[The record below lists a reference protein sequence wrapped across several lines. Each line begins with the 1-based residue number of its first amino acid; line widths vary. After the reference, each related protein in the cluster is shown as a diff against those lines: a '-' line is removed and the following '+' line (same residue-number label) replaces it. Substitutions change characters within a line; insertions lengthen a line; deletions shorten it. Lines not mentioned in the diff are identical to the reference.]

1 MEKQHTDKSQLSTP
15 TSTTATTPTSRPP
28 SRRTSTIIPRE
39 SLPTPPPDPRGGG
52 GGGGANQ
59 SDNIFVY
66 PTPAEK
72 NLPAELQGLLRYA
85 ERQEEFQQTLNK
97 KIANDCRTLHHP
109 QQQDDGSTQGGSG
122 GGAGGDKQHSCSC
135 CEKLSKECAEFM
147 EPLQF
152 RLNGAVTAAL
162 AAYGVIEQLNHL
174 YAMWE
179 QYITKERELR
189 ERKEC
194 LRYVKLLERKRA
206 EASKLKEKPQPIA
219 GSPLSD
225 NELDHQ
231 DMEQSIALLETILSP
246 DVLSRYKTQDAK
258 MQRERSKSF
267 MIEDMPSLRAD
278 REAYKSHG
286 GIPQLLRR
294 QSTYC
299 DSKSKVSKWTKV
311 KAAFKWEKANVPIMY
326 ETNRDGTPVGLQPNN
341 NEVARYLR
349 VPSVPCGNSSADSI
363 LSSSSGHLLSETGTP
378 GTISSASSM
387 DDIDN
392 TGSGG
397 GGDGRIGMS
406 GMRRDSSKSETL
418 ETSTERSMSQ
428 PTVQESKSAD
438 TLIVDD
444 IKYTMPPK
452 SSSNKSIRR
461 SRMVSD
467 FEVVPEDVEAV
478 IKTQTK
484 RKNPPRPLDLNLRQD
499 LNDSESYFASS
510 QLLKASPQ
518 EGTQS
523 LNRALKKVSSPVN
536 SSVPSSPSRHSDFFA
551 EFESE
556 ELSSGDFS
564 EPNSPNHTT
573 SRQSFELQQEEINRR
588 YQILRA
594 KLDQEFETKRKE
606 WEKLQSKRAVALVSA
621 PKPPE
626 PLSPT
631 THAPSM
637 GSNFSAK
644 MLEENLT
651 PDFKKKL
658 QKWRVK
664 KQASIGGIHGPPVS
678 PISPKEATASSS
690 CTNVPKD
697 AKIDWNL
704 WKTGQ
709 LKLEGQG
716 LKPLPDQKDL
726 PEEFQK
732 KLEEWNKIKR
742 GGSATNCTDSL
753 KRHKHGGSGKKGES
767 DDDRGGGGGVSSD
780 KDKRTDKHKHH
791 DKEKSERLAKLKA
804 IVSDHPAKEI
814 EVKTSA
820 GVMKFEG
827 ISRKFTRKL
836 YEWEKA
842 RGIGPESSTFAL
854 LHPGYC
860 PIDVKRI
867 SKETHNHENSPTLS
881 RSLSLDSISPSIALP
896 VISQQ
901 ASSLSLND
909 VNELKE
915 MEGVVSSTDALA
927 IDSDYKR
934 CDEPEAVMVEV
945 EDHIVETASPLVVA
959 HAMGRKETPVY
970 KYEEKAC
977 KDFCNTRKI
986 QSFESH
992 TNIAPLL
999 NVLKNS
1005 EELLKLLKKKAPE
1018 ISDNTALRFCESTLA
1033 LIRSSYTY
1041 YSANLVKPNVL
1052 NAISDVQNE
1061 LSRLRSLCEKSP
1073 LDEACCQELMEERH
1087 AEYNE
1092 EFEGLHETLDILK
1105 QNIQGG
1111 MPRYSKDI
1119 VPDINI
1125 ISEEGF
1131 NSSSFVPVA
1140 GSHNDYLSTTL
1151 EATDEL
1157 STSMVEND
1165 TEGPSPSNIPP
1176 TTNESLPAAPITGA
1190 MRFVNAN
1197 GSGNGNGNSN
1207 GAGSS
1212 VGASGTK
1219 KKIRLRK
1226 MGSRQ
1231 NSKTESDSSDEDNLN
1246 VLETPRRLKRKNY
1259 RLKQRSFDEDPSS
1272 ATIAEEVGEQIL
1284 KNMAPVRTPRP
1295 MSLPL
1300 ATSTSLPSVFV
1311 KTKRKVFTTVQE
1323 PRAID
1328 GLAVIEQEVIHSPT
1342 ENEGKTTQKTTEP
1355 LKEALQKPKLQ
1366 RDDTLKAID
1375 NPENLIA
1382 NMSNDIKPRLL
1393 LVHKSIS
1400 LEDMRSEMDFEEK
1413 RKSHSME
1420 SLKKS
1425 DKPWNPKEP
1434 RAPLAS
1440 DSFRKIS
1447 RSVENP
1453 LRLSNISKFQALLG
1467 TNKKRDHIFKKHSDK
1482 PFIPHPVAANKGAT
1496 IKKIENKIAKNQ
1508 SSPYVSE
1515 SESSAAKFLSPDKF
1529 DNTMPRIARK
1539 WDRKSLTPTT
1549 QQIKFDFP
1557 PPNISEPTTPVFE
1570 QCNRPLTP
1578 LTQRALR
1585 LQKAK
1590 EEFLRAKPSPKA
1602 VVKLRE
1608 STPRSETWFENR
1620 QSDLSLSSTTADEA
1634 SLQGDRVTSCDSDL
1648 HKSLSADTIRAESPP
1663 NLSDAGTDQ
1672 DFGGI
1677 YDSLPRQVTRSGKIS
1692 SKLGFA
1698 TLASKLR
1705 KVKAKKPKEPMRSV
1719 TSLVGGTAAAGGS
1732 ALSALCRQS
1741 LLADIIAVPQQV
1753 VASAESSRKS
1763 SLSKPPSPLLATT
1776 DNVRKS
1782 QSSPHAA
1789 YRGVGTAATSSN
1801 DLGRPPVHKSQSEQY
1816 VKRHKESYV

>member
-1 MEKQHTDKSQLSTP
+1 MEKLQIDKSQLSTP
-15 TSTTATTPTSRPP
+15 TSTATTPTSRPS
-28 SRRTSTIIPRE
+28 SRRTSTIIPRD
-39 SLPTPPPDPRGGG
+39 SLPTPPPDPRCGT
-52 GGGGANQ
+52 Q
-59 SDNIFVY
+59 SENFFIY
-66 PTPAEK
+66 PPTEK
-72 NLPAELQGLLRYA
+72 DLPVELHGLLRYA
-85 ERQEEFQQTLNK
+85 ERQEEFQQILNK
-97 KIANDCRTLHHP
+97 KIINDCRNLHRTPGEESSNSGH
-109 QQQDDGSTQGGSG
+109 DD
-122 GGAGGDKQHSCSC
+122 KHSKCSY
-135 CEKLSKECAEFM
+135 CEKLRKECSEFM
-147 EPLQF
+147 EPLQY

-162 AAYGVIEQLNHL
+162 AAYGAIEQLNSL
-174 YAMWE
+174 YNMWE
-179 QYITKERELR
+179 QYIAKEREMR

-194 LRYVKLLERKRA
+194 LRYVKLLERKTA
-206 EASKLKEKPQPIA
+206 EAAK
-219 GSPLSD
+219 GSDKSQELTSTPLTD
-225 NELDHQ
+225 NEIDHQ

-246 DVLSRYKTQDAK
+246 ERLARYKLNDAK
-258 MQRERSKSF
+258 LQRERSKSF
-267 MIEDMPSLRAD
+267 IIEDMPSLRAD
-278 REAYKSHG
+278 RESSKSHG

-326 ETNRDGTPVGLQPNN
+326 EQHKDGNIIGLQPNN
-341 NEVARYLR
+341 TEVARYLR
-349 VPSVPCGNSSADSI
+349 VPSAPCGNSSADSI

-378 GTISSASSM
+378 GTISSASSI

-392 TGSGG
+392 TSGG
-397 GGDGRIGMS
+397 GGCGAGDGGSRGLS
-406 GMRRDSSKSETL
+406 SMRRDSSKSETL
-418 ETSTERSMSQ
+418 ETQTERSMSQ
-428 PTVQESKSAD
+428 PMVQESKSAD

-461 SRMVSD
+461 SKLVSD

-499 LNDSESYFASS
+499 LNDSDNYYMSTH
-510 QLLKASPQ
+510 LLKASPQ

-564 EPNSPNHTT
+564 EPNSPNHLT
-573 SRQSFELQQEEINRR
+573 SRHSFEIQQEEINRR

-594 KLDQEFETKRKE
+594 KLDQEFESKRKE
-606 WEKLQSKRAVALVSA
+606 WEKLKSKRALALVSA

-626 PLSPT
+626 PLSPS
-631 THAPSM
+631 HSAGM
-637 GSNFSAK
+637 ASNFSAK
-644 MLEENLT
+644 LLEENLT

-664 KQASIGGIHGPPVS
+664 KQASIGGIHGAPVS
-678 PISPKEATASSS
+678 PLSPKDTNVS
-690 CTNVPKD
+690 CSNVPKD

-732 KLEEWNKIKR
+732 KLEEWNKIKK

-753 KRHKHGGSGKKGES
+753 KRHKHGGSGRKGES
-767 DDDRGGGGGVSSD
+767 DDDRGGGGGGSSD
-780 KDKRTDKHKHH
+780 KDKRLDKHKHH

-909 VNELKE
+909 VNDLKE

-927 IDSDYKR
+927 MDSDYKR

-945 EDHIVETASPLVVA
+945 EDHIVETASPLVMSNALV
-959 HAMGRKETPVY
+959 KKQTPVY

-977 KDFCNTRKI
+977 KDFCNTRRI

-992 TNIAPLL
+992 TNLAPLL

-1005 EELLKLLKKKAPE
+1005 EELLKLLKRKSPDIGE
-1018 ISDNTALRFCESTLA
+1018 NTALRFCESTLA
-1033 LIRSSYTY
+1033 LIRSSYSY
-1041 YSANLVKPNVL
+1041 YSANLMKPNVL

-1061 LSRLRSLCEKSP
+1061 LSRLRSLCERSP
-1073 LDEACCQELMEERH
+1073 LDEACCQEVMEERNI
-1087 AEYNE
+1087 EYNE

-1111 MPRYSKDI
+1111 MPRYSRDI

-1125 ISEEGF
+1125 ITDEGF
-1131 NSSSFVPVA
+1131 NSSFVQ
-1140 GSHNDYLSTTL
+1140 SSDNNRNDNLSTTL

-1165 TEGPSPSNIPP
+1165 TEGPEGPAPMASNPIVDP
-1176 TTNESLPAAPITGA
+1176 TTGGGA
-1190 MRFVNAN
+1190 IRFVATNA
-1197 GSGNGNGNSN
+1197 NGNSN
-1207 GAGSS
+1207 GGSNS
-1212 VGASGTK
+1212 GCGTK
-1219 KKIRLRK
+1219 KKVRLRK

-1272 ATIAEEVGEQIL
+1272 ATIAEEVGEYAL
-1284 KNMAPVRTPRP
+1284 KNAETKMTRP

-1311 KTKRKVFTTVQE
+1311 KTKRKVFTTVKK
-1323 PRAID
+1323 PSAID
-1328 GLAVIEQEVIHSPT
+1328 GLAVIEQEIIHSPT
-1342 ENEGKTTQKTTEP
+1342 ETEAKSTKSVEEDTCKGP
-1355 LKEALQKPKLQ
+1355 DVQCSSSPRRGMLQ
-1366 RDDTLKAID
+1366 REDTLKASD
-1375 NPENLIA
+1375 SENLI
-1382 NMSNDIKPRLL
+1382 NNLINDIKPRLL

-1400 LEDMRSEMDFEEK
+1400 LEDVRPELDFEDK

-1420 SLKKS
+1420 SLKQA
-1425 DKPWNPKEP
+1425 DKKRNSKEP

-1440 DSFRKIS
+1440 DSFCKIPGNS
-1447 RSVENP
+1447 ESST
-1453 LRLSNISKFQALLG
+1453 RLTNISKIQALLG
-1467 TNKKRDHIFKKHSDK
+1467 SSKKKDHLFKKHPEK
-1482 PFIPHPVAANKGAT
+1482 PFIPHGLINKGAT
-1496 IKKIENKIAKNQ
+1496 VKKIENRIAKTH
-1508 SSPYVSE
+1508 SSSYVSD
-1515 SESSAAKFLSPDKF
+1515 SDSVSKFLSPDKHL

-1539 WDRKSLTPTT
+1539 LERKSLTPTT
-1549 QQIKFDFP
+1549 QHIKFDFP
-1557 PPNISEPTTPVFE
+1557 PSNISEPTTPVFE
-1570 QCNRPLTP
+1570 QYNRPLTP

-1590 EEFLRAKPSPKA
+1590 EEFLRSKPCPKA
-1602 VVKLRE
+1602 VVQLRE
-1608 STPRSETWFENR
+1608 NVPKVDRWFENR
-1620 QSDLSLSSTTADEA
+1620 QSDLSLSSTTADE
-1634 SLQGDRVTSCDSDL
+1634 SSIRGMHLDPLDSDVQ
-1648 HKSLSADTIRAESPP
+1648 KSLSADTIRAESPP
-1663 NLSDAGTDQ
+1663 TQSDTGTDQ

-1705 KVKAKKPKEPMRSV
+1705 RVKGKKSKDPKRSV
-1719 TSLVGGTAAAGGS
+1719 PSAMGVGGASSGGS

-1741 LLADIIAVPQQV
+1741 LLADIIAVPQTM
-1753 VASAESSRKS
+1753 ATAE
-1763 SLSKPPSPLLATT
+1763 LGKPPHGRPSPCP
-1776 DNVRKS
+1776 DNVMKS
-1782 QSSPHAA
+1782 QSSPHAI
-1789 YRGVGTAATSSN
+1789 YRGASN
-1801 DLGRPPVHKSQSEQY
+1801 DMTRMQANASERLNKSQSEQY

>member
-1 MEKQHTDKSQLSTP
+1 MEKLQIDKSQLSTP
-15 TSTTATTPTSRPP
+15 TSTATTPTSRPS
-28 SRRTSTIIPRE
+28 SRRTSTIIPRD
-39 SLPTPPPDPRGGG
+39 SLPTPPPDPRCSS
-52 GGGGANQ
+52 Q
-59 SDNIFVY
+59 SDNFFIY
-66 PTPAEK
+66 PPTEK
-72 NLPAELQGLLRYA
+72 DLPSELHGLLRYA
-85 ERQEEFQQTLNK
+85 ERQEEYQQTLQK
-97 KIANDCRTLHHP
+97 KIASDCRNLHQNP
-109 QQQDDGSTQGGSG
+109 GEDSSNTGQD
-122 GGAGGDKQHSCSC
+122 DKQHKCTYC
-135 CEKLSKECAEFM
+135 DKVRKECCEFM

-162 AAYGVIEQLNHL
+162 AAYGAIEQLNHL
-174 YAMWE
+174 YSMWE
-179 QYITKERELR
+179 QYITKEREMR

-194 LRYVKLLERKRA
+194 LRYIKLLEKKAA
-206 EASKLKEKPQPIA
+206 ESLKGATEKSQDLA
-219 GSPLSD
+219 GTPLTD
-225 NELDHQ
+225 NEIDPQ
-231 DMEQSIALLETILSP
+231 DMEKSIALLETILSP
-246 DVLSRYKTQDAK
+246 ELLARYKSHDYK
-258 MQRERSKSF
+258 LQRERSKSF
-267 MIEDMPSLRAD
+267 IIEDMPSLKAD
-278 REAYKSHG
+278 REASKSHV
-286 GIPQLLRR
+286 GIPHLLRR

-326 ETNRDGTPVGLQPNN
+326 ETHKDGAHIGLQPNN
-341 NEVARYLR
+341 TEVARYLR
-349 VPSVPCGNSSADSI
+349 VPSAPCGNSSADSI

-378 GTISSASSM
+378 GTISSASSI

-392 TGSGG
+392 TSGCGVSGG
-397 GGDGRIGMS
+397 GGGLS
-406 GMRRDSSKSETL
+406 NMRRDSSKSETL
-418 ETSTERSMSQ
+418 ETQTEKSMPQS
-428 PTVQESKSAD
+428 TVQESKSAD
-438 TLIVDD
+438 TLNVDD
-444 IKYTMPPK
+444 SKYTMPPK
-452 SSSNKSIRR
+452 SSSSKSIRR
-461 SRMVSD
+461 SKLVSD

-478 IKTQTK
+478 IKTQAK

-499 LNDSESYFASS
+499 LNDSENYYMSTH
-510 QLLKASPQ
+510 LLKASPQ

-564 EPNSPNHTT
+564 EPNSPNHLT
-573 SRQSFELQQEEINRR
+573 SRQSFERQQEEINRR
-588 YQILRA
+588 YQVLRA
-594 KLDQEFETKRKE
+594 KLDEEFESKRKE
-606 WEKLQSKRAVALVSA
+606 WEKLKSKKALALVSA

-626 PLSPT
+626 PLSPSHT
-631 THAPSM
+631 TTSM

-644 MLEENLT
+644 LLEENLT

-664 KQASIGGIHGPPVS
+664 KQASIGGIHGAPVS
-678 PISPKEATASSS
+678 PLSPKETNASCS
-690 CTNVPKD
+690 NVPKD

-742 GGSATNCTDSL
+742 GGSATNCTDSM
-753 KRHKHGGSGKKGES
+753 KRNKQGGLAKKGES
-767 DDDRGGGGGVSSD
+767 DDDRGGGGGSSD
-780 KDKRTDKHKHH
+780 KDKRLDKHKHH

-909 VNELKE
+909 VNDLKE

-927 IDSDYKR
+927 IDSDYKKY
-934 CDEPEAVMVEV
+934 DEPEAVMVEV
-945 EDHIVETASPLVVA
+945 EDHIVETASPLVMANPIV
-959 HAMGRKETPVY
+959 KKQTPVY

-992 TNIAPLL
+992 TNLAPLL

-1005 EELLKLLKKKAPE
+1005 EELLKLLKKKSPE
-1018 ISDNTALRFCESTLA
+1018 IAENTALRFCESTLA
-1033 LIRSSYTY
+1033 LIRSSYSY
-1041 YSANLVKPNVL
+1041 YSSNLMKPNVL

-1061 LSRLRSLCEKSP
+1061 LSRLRVLCEKSP
-1073 LDEACCQELMEERH
+1073 LDEACCQEVMEERNT
-1087 AEYNE
+1087 EYNE

-1125 ISEEGF
+1125 ITDEGF
-1131 NSSSFVPVA
+1131 NSSFVQ
-1140 GSHNDYLSTTL
+1140 SSDNNRNDNLSTTL

-1165 TEGPSPSNIPP
+1165 TEGMEPVAP
-1176 TTNESLPAAPITGA
+1176 TNANATADAVATTTATI
-1190 MRFVNAN
+1190 RFVAT
-1197 GSGNGNGNSN
+1197 SANGNSN
-1207 GAGSS
+1207 GGSS
-1212 VGASGTK
+1212 GGCGTK
-1219 KKIRLRK
+1219 KKVRLRK

-1272 ATIAEEVGEQIL
+1272 ATIAEEVGECVL
-1284 KNMAPVRTPRP
+1284 KDTETKMTRP
-1295 MSLPL
+1295 MNLPL

-1311 KTKRKVFTTVQE
+1311 KTKRKLFTTVQK
-1323 PRAID
+1323 PSAID

-1342 ENEGKTTQKTTEP
+1342 ETDGKSPHKSIEEDSGKFQEFQMSQNPRRGT
-1355 LKEALQKPKLQ
+1355 LQ
-1366 RDDTLKAID
+1366 REDTLKASD
-1375 NPENLIA
+1375 SENLI
-1382 NMSNDIKPRLL
+1382 NNLINDIKPRIL

-1400 LEDMRSEMDFEEK
+1400 LEDMRAEMDSEDTK

-1420 SLKKS
+1420 SLKQG
-1425 DKPWNPKEP
+1425 DKKWSSKEP

-1440 DSFRKIS
+1440 DSFRKIACS
-1447 RSVENP
+1447 AESTS
-1453 LRLSNISKFQALLG
+1453 RLSNISRIQSLLG
-1467 TNKKRDHIFKKHSDK
+1467 TAKKKDHLFKKHPEK
-1482 PFIPHPVAANKGAT
+1482 PFVPHSFVNKGAT
-1496 IKKIENKIAKNQ
+1496 FKKIESSRIAKTQ
-1508 SSPYVSE
+1508 SSSQVSE
-1515 SESSAAKFLSPDKF
+1515 SAFLSPDKF

-1539 WDRKSLTPTT
+1539 LERKSLTPTT
-1549 QQIKFDFP
+1549 QHIKFDFP
-1557 PPNISEPTTPVFE
+1557 PPNVSEPTTPVFE
-1570 QCNRPLTP
+1570 QYNRPLTP

-1590 EEFLRAKPSPKA
+1590 EEFLRSKPCPKA

-1608 STPRSETWFENR
+1608 SVPKTEKWFENR
-1620 QSDLSLSSTTADEA
+1620 QSDLSLSSTTADE
-1634 SLQGDRVTSCDSDL
+1634 SSMRGMHLDHLDSDVQ
-1648 HKSLSADTIRAESPP
+1648 KSLSADTIRAESPP
-1663 NLSDAGTDQ
+1663 TQSDTGTDQ

-1705 KVKAKKPKEPMRSV
+1705 RVKGKKPKEPKRAVATAM
-1719 TSLVGGTAAAGGS
+1719 GGAVGGS

-1741 LLADIIAVPQQV
+1741 LFADIIAVPQQL
-1753 VASAESSRKS
+1753 AAGDE
-1763 SLSKPPSPLLATT
+1763 SKPPYGRPGPLG
-1776 DNVRKS
+1776 DNVMKS
-1782 QSSPHAA
+1782 QSSPHAIF
-1789 YRGVGTAATSSN
+1789 RGAPNEMARLQANTERLN
-1801 DLGRPPVHKSQSEQY
+1801 KSQSEQY